1 MPGRVTG
8 SKGSTSRIRWG
19 RIVVAAIMSEVGV
32 LAVLFA
38 AIGAYTLATPSM
50 SDAQYS
56 SLGEDVG
63 YYVAPAAGAVMTFLA
78 ALWAT
83 RGLTSAF
90 VPHGTLVGIASVLL
104 TVGFIVSARPDHRAM
119 YVIAF
124 ALRLVGGYV
133 GGVVAERRSTVKA
146 AAFETVARSGHG
158 SAR

>member
-1 MPGRVTG
+1 MPGRETG
-8 SKGSTSRIRWG
+8 PAGATSRIRWG

-32 LAVLFA
+32 IAVLFA
-38 AIGAYTLATPSM
+38 AIAAYTFATPSM
-50 SDAQYS
+50 SDAQYG
-56 SLGEDVG
+56 SLGEEVG
-63 YYVAPAAGAVMTFLA
+63 YYVAPAAGAVITFLA

-104 TVGFIVSARPDHRAM
+104 TVGFIASARPDHRVM

-124 ALRLVGGYV
+124 ALRLAAGCAGGAI
-133 GGVVAERRSTVKA
+133 AERRFKA
-146 AAFETVARSGHG
+146 KARPAAVAQSALR

>member
-1 MPGRVTG
+1 MPGREAG
-8 SKGSTSRIRWG
+8 SAVLTSRIRWG
-19 RIVVAAIMSEVGV
+19 RIMVAAILSEVGV
-32 LAVLFA
+32 IGVLFA
-38 AIGAYTLATPSM
+38 AIAAYTLATPSV

-56 SLGEDVG
+56 SLGEEVG
-63 YYVAPAAGAVMTFLA
+63 YYVAPAAGALMTFLA

-90 VPHGTLVGIASVLL
+90 VAHGTLVGIAGVLL
-104 TVGFIVSARPDHRAM
+104 TVGFIVGARPDHRVM

-133 GGVVAERRSTVKA
+133 GGVVAERRSTAKA
-146 AAFETVARSGHG
+146 AAPETVARSAHE